1 MKTMMVEEL
10 TGLVSEIFQRRGVPK
25 DDSLIVSKSLVHANL
40 RGVDSHGVMRVG
52 NYVQRLE
59 AGSTNPTPRS
69 LLERT
74 GKVTAF
80 VDGDNGLG
88 QVSVWH
94 AMSHAIETARNYGL
108 SLVGIGNSNHCGA
121 LSFFAFQAIEV
132 GLIGIVMTQ
141 TDSGVIPYGGRKPFC
156 GTNPLCFGIPSST
169 EPALVLDMATSTVAA
184 GHIYKARSENKEI
197 PTTWAVDKE
206 GKPTTNPHEAVYFTP
221 SGGPKGYGLGV
232 VIDILT
238 GILMGGN
245 FGPHIPLMYGDYEKK
260 RGLCHL
266 VGVIDYRRYPG
277 KESFLS
283 RVRQMANELHRVPPA
298 EGFTSVLAPGEP
310 EYLEMRRRQKSGI
323 PIEDYLWD
331 ELVQLRSN

>member
-1 MKTMMVEEL
+1 MKTMMADEL

-59 AGSTNPTPRS
+59 AGSTNSTPRP
-69 LLERT
+69 LLEPT

-80 VDGDNGLG
+80 LDGDNGLG
-88 QVSVWH
+88 QISVWH
-94 AMSHAIETARNYGL
+94 AMSRAIGIAKEYGL
-108 SLVGIGNSNHCGA
+108 SLVGIRNSNHCGA
-121 LSFFAFQAIEV
+121 LSFYAFQAIGE
-132 GLIGIVMTQ
+132 GLIGLVMTQ
-141 TDSGVIPYGGRKPFC
+141 TDSGVVPYGGRKPFC

-169 EPALVLDMATSTVAA
+169 EQAIILDMATSTVAA
-184 GHIYKARSENKEI
+184 GHIYKARSENREI
-197 PTTWAVDKE
+197 PNTWAVDKE
-206 GKPTTNPHEAVYFTP
+206 GKPTTNPHDAVYFTP

-245 FGPHIPLMYGDYEKK
+245 FGPQIPLMYGDYERK

-266 VGVIDYRRYPG
+266 VGAIDYRRYPG

-283 RVRQMANELHRVPPA
+283 GVRRMVEQLHQVPTA
-298 EGFTSVLAPGEP
+298 EGFSSVLAPGEP
-310 EYLEMRRRQKSGI
+310 EYLEMERRQESGI
-323 PIEDYLWD
+323 PIEDHMWD
-331 ELVQLRSN
+331 ELVQLHSG